1 MLIFSRLK
9 LYLAGIGGFILLLL
23 GAWYKGKQSAK
34 EDQQIEANK
43 DYIKTRERMDEV
55 SRPTDANSARDWLRK
70 RGE

>member
-1 MLIFSRLK
+1 MFIFSKLK
-9 LYLAGIGGFILLLL
+9 LYLAMLGAFILLLL
-23 GAWYKGKQSAK
+23 GSWAKGKQSAK

-55 SRPTDANSARDWLRK
+55 TRPTDTNSARDWLRK